1 MEYIFLSKQI
11 VGFSNTTQIVGFSN
25 GDDSEDLFLTKT
37 LTNMKYPPNVIKNWY
52 PRLTLRTNLCT
63 KNMINS
69 FQWWCC
75 VCLCVINEKGVPVSQ
90 HIVCPVQFIYP
101 VLLSLNDGNL
111 WKPDICSCFMA
122 DVMST
127 CLYQRCHEHLTNG
140 IYSIIL
146 QQDTNGNNMVT
157 SLH

>member
-75 VCLCVINEKGVPVSQ
+75 VWVCVINEKGVPVSQ
-90 HIVCPVQFIYP
+90 HIVCPVH
-101 VLLSLNDGNL
+101 D
-111 WKPDICSCFMA
+111 
-122 DVMST
+122 DV
-127 CLYQRCHEHLTNG
+127 CH
-140 IYSIIL
+140 
-146 QQDTNGNNMVT
+146 
-157 SLH
+157 